1 MITRKNKAF
10 GIGAAFAVMSCV
22 FAACGGDDAAVNAGS
37 ADGGNGDATT
47 SGDDGSSPSD
57 SSTGTD
63 GNTSTDDGGDITDG
77 GANFGDGGDNG
88 DGGDLADGGE
98 CNTVAVGPAV
108 TSDCSSTIPNA
119 AGGAIVSGTYTLTKV
134 TDLGS
139 KNFCANTF
147 TAVPFKGG
155 IVLAAGVTSGGPVS
169 AMLALEADGARRRSF
184 SWSITPAAGNKS
196 PLAVD
201 QSCPTVATTNKPY
214 SSFVSTG
221 AAAVQV
227 FEIIDD
233 YGTAGGRAIYHFEK
247 N

>member
-1 MITRKNKAF
+1 MIARKNKAF
-10 GIGAAFAVMSCV
+10 GVSAAFAVVGFV
-22 FAACGGDDAAVNAGS
+22 FAACGGDDAAVNVSAG
-37 ADGGNGDATT
+37 DGGNGDATT
-47 SGDDGSSPSD
+47 SGDDGSSPND

-63 GNTSTDDGGDITDG
+63 GNTGTDDGGDITDG

-98 CNTVAVGPAV
+98 CNTVDVGPAIM
-108 TSDCSSTIPNA
+108 SDCSSTIPDNI
-119 AGGAIVSGTYTLTKV
+119 GGAIVSGTYTLTKV

-139 KNFCANTF
+139 RAFCTGTF
-147 TAVPFKGG
+147 TPVSFKGG
-155 IVLAAGVTSGGPVS
+155 IVLAAGVTVGGPVS
-169 AMLALEADGARRRSF
+169 AMLALNADGTRRKSYN
-184 SWSITPAAGNKS
+184 WSATPAAGNRS
-196 PLAVD
+196 PLAID
-201 QSCPTVATTNKPY
+201 QSCPTVATSSKPY